1 MYSSFCTSEI
11 SNQSINQTT
20 NQSIKQPTNQSIT
33 RVIANVVEIELTL
46 ARVGHRIEVDRDR
59 VLVRY
64 SLVNLEDSKLLI
76 RYAFTHGGLADRPHV
91 VNTHG
96 SSRISL
102 ARSRMAT
109 YDVFRL
115 GVADEIEASLGLVEY
130 LLLKTSAGDVVVVEL
145 GRTR

>member
-1 MYSSFCTSEI
+1 
-11 SNQSINQTT
+11 
-20 NQSIKQPTNQSIT
+20 
-33 RVIANVVEIELTL
+33 VIANVVEIERTL

-76 RYAFTHGGLADRPHV
+76 RYAFTHGRLADRPHV

-109 YDVFRL
+109 YNVFRL

-145 GRTR
+145 GRTRRR